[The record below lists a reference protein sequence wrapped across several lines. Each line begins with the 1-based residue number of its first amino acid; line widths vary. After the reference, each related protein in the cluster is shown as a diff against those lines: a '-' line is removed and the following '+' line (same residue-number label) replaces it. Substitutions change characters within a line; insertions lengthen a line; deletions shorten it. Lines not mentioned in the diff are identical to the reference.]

1 MKYLTG
7 FFLYILTNIH
17 CTFLLIR
24 ITISFGGVCLFLF
37 CFVFLLFLCCSC
49 CCLVFVVFFSP
60 HNSYAPISICGF
72 GKDSGRGHVKQCL
85 QTSKANSGVFF
96 VFVCLFHLKYM
107 PRVVIGAL
115 WKCWSRVIKNNKLDL
130 WAEIE
135 CWQKLSADCSGF
147 KDAHFFSVAACT
159 VTSSLVS
166 ISFFKM
172 FLFLHGNL
180 YISFPVQL
188 AGPRLL
194 PTFLVEIMA
203 SWKEKEWCWSIKP
216 LIR

>member
-1 MKYLTG
+1 ML
-7 FFLYILTNIH
+7 
-17 CTFLLIR
+17 FLLL
-24 ITISFGGVCLFLF
+24 FGF
-37 CFVFLLFLCCSC
+37 CC
-49 CCLVFVVFFSP
+49 FFFP

-85 QTSKANSGVFF
+85 QTSKANSFCF
-96 VFVCLFHLKYM
+96 FVCLFHLKCM
-107 PRVVIGAL
+107 PRVAVGAL
-115 WKCWSRVIKNNKLDL
+115 WKCWSRAIKNNKLDL

-147 KDAHFFSVAACT
+147 KDAHFFYVAACA
-159 VTSSLVS
+159 VTSSLIS

-172 FLFLHGNL
+172 FLFLHGSL

-194 PTFLVEIMA
+194 PTFLVEIIA
-203 SWKEKEWCWSIKP
+203 SWKEKEWCLRIKP
-216 LIR
+216 LIRFCTSSW

>member
-1 MKYLTG
+1 ML
-7 FFLYILTNIH
+7 
-17 CTFLLIR
+17 FLLLL
-24 ITISFGGVCLFLF
+24 GF
-37 CFVFLLFLCCSC
+37 CW
-49 CCLVFVVFFSP
+49 FFSP
-60 HNSYAPISICGF
+60 PQFLRPYFHLWFWEGF
-72 GKDSGRGHVKQCL
+72 WERSCETVFANIKGKFSFF
-85 QTSKANSGVFF
+85 FF

-203 SWKEKEWCWSIKP
+203 SWKEKEWCWSIKQ